1 MRLLIDTVILIDHF
15 KNIPAATGY
24 LREHQ
29 GDIAISAITRAE
41 VLAGFDPPDAAIA
54 AQLLDR
60 FRTLPADAQVADLAV
75 ALRREYGLSLMDAM
89 QAAIAKIHDLTL
101 VTRNTR
107 DFPPERF
114 DFVLIPYR
122 I

>member
-15 KNIPAATGY
+15 KNIPAATSY
-24 LREHQ
+24 LRENQ

-41 VLAGFDPPDAAIA
+41 VLAGFSPSDAALA
-54 AQLLDR
+54 VQLLER
-60 FRTLPADAQVADLAV
+60 FWTLPADAQVADLAV
-75 ALRREYGLSLMDAM
+75 ALRQEYGLNLIDAM
-89 QAAIAKIHDLTL
+89 QAAIAKIHDLTF
-101 VTRNTR
+101 VTRNIR

-122 I
+122 L

>member
-15 KNIPAATGY
+15 KNIPAATSY

-41 VLAGFDPPDAAIA
+41 VLAGFSPSDAALA
-54 AQLLDR
+54 AQLLNR
-60 FRTLPADAQVADLAV
+60 LWTLPVDERVADLAV
-75 ALRREYGLSLMDAM
+75 ALRREYGLSLIDAM
-89 QAAIAKIHDLTL
+89 QAALAKIHDLTF
-101 VTRNTR
+101 VTRNIR

>member
-15 KNIPAATGY
+15 KNIPAATSY
-24 LREHQ
+24 LRENQ

-41 VLAGFDPPDAAIA
+41 VLAGFSPSDAALA
-54 AQLLDR
+54 VQLLDR
-60 FRTLPADAQVADLAV
+60 FWTLPADAQVADLAV
-75 ALRREYGLSLMDAM
+75 ALRQEYGLNLIDAM
-89 QAAIAKIHDLTL
+89 QAAIAKIHDLTF
-101 VTRNTR
+101 VTRNIR

-122 I
+122 L